1 MADQTIYRCINDAC
15 ARTMPRPVNF
25 CPYCGTAQT
34 AVARTQAGRQAQ
46 DDGEGARRAAA
57 ASSAPAAAPAA
68 AGAAGSGAAAA
79 SVSAMRA
86 DAAVAASAPP
96 VGAPV
101 PAPSAPPPAGAAA
114 ARAPAA
120 APPSATAFGH
130 GAGNET
136 VGTKAAGTMAAG
148 TAAGATAAP
157 ARGRGIPWSPK
168 PAAPT
173 GPGGRTPVRLRW
185 WILLLAVLWGVW
197 LVARPPSGKKIEGRI
212 DAAIALAQACKS
224 KPAQD
229 ELIALRSGRASPE
242 QLARLQ
248 RGLNEAAGACTR
260 KRQRDKAWNDTGA
273 AVESALA
280 AGNYER
286 AQTRLQGFTRRWG
299 EDKETRALKDR
310 IDEGRHPLAAP
321 ESSSSTSSSTS
332 ATTQSARNLLQEAR
346 ADLARGDPAAARD
359 KMVLCLDM
367 VDAADQAC
375 AALKAQAE
383 RTLGAQ

>member
-1 MADQTIYRCINDAC
+1 VADQTIYRCINDAC

-57 ASSAPAAAPAA
+57 AAAHVAPA
-68 AGAAGSGAAAA
+68 AGAAGSSAAAV

-86 DAAVAASAPP
+86 EAAVAASVPP
-96 VGAPV
+96 VVA
-101 PAPSAPPPAGAAA
+101 PAPAASAPPQPAGAAA
-114 ARAPAA
+114 ARAQAA

-136 VGTKAAGTMAAG
+136 VGT

-248 RGLNEAAGACTR
+248 RGLNEAAAACTR
-260 KRQRDKAWNDTGA
+260 KRQRDKAWNDAGA

-321 ESSSSTSSSTS
+321 ESSSSTS

>member
-1 MADQTIYRCINDAC
+1 VADQTIYRCINDAC

-57 ASSAPAAAPAA
+57 AAAHVAPA

-79 SVSAMRA
+79 AASAMRA
-86 DAAVAASAPP
+86 DAAVPASAPP
-96 VGAPV
+96 VGAPAT

-114 ARAPAA
+114 ARAPAP

-136 VGTKAAGTMAAG
+136 VGTA
-148 TAAGATAAP
+148 AAGAAAAP

-212 DAAIALAQACKS
+212 DTAIALAQACKS

-260 KRQRDKAWNDTGA
+260 KRQRDKAWNDAGA

-321 ESSSSTSSSTS
+321 ESSSSTS